1 MALMDSQHPD
11 AVSALEHDHEH
22 LNRLVAHLR
31 ESVQQCLRGESE
43 PEELQE
49 QLSDF
54 IGLAQEELVEHFDKE
69 ETGLFPFIAE
79 AFDDQ
84 ADVVE
89 KLERAHDRMCGVLL
103 RLERLVEQPTEV
115 FAEHLDAAVALF
127 ARFDANF
134 VQHARDERHLLNS
147 LSERLTAEQR
157 KTIDRMLAEL

>member
-1 MALMDSQHPD
+1 
-11 AVSALEHDHEH
+11 
-22 LNRLVAHLR
+22 
-31 ESVQQCLRGESE
+31 
-43 PEELQE
+43 
-49 QLSDF
+49 
-54 IGLAQEELVEHFDKE
+54 
-69 ETGLFPFIAE
+69 
-79 AFDDQ
+79 
-84 ADVVE
+84 
-89 KLERAHDRMCGVLL
+89 MCGVLL